1 MSNTDASAETEPGAP
16 PAVLIRKTLS
26 DLWRVFPDLLWYSLV
41 FAALSFAALSP
52 LVAWLVNR
60 FAATSG
66 SAAVGNLDIITFLAT
81 PQGLSIGLAILTL
94 ALGLVFADVA
104 GLLYI
109 AYGAA
114 QNRRVTYF
122 EALRFVA
129 ARLGRLLTASFT
141 TLIVLLLAALPF
153 VLAIAAI
160 AWWKLSEHDI
170 NFYLD
175 AQPPEFWSA
184 VRWGGVL
191 LALGVAA
198 AVLVAVPL
206 VFVLPVALLEG
217 TPLRAT
223 IRRSFQLASKNR
235 RRILAVLLLWLGIW
249 QLTSLVAN
257 GAIYALGFLLV
268 DAAGE
273 RLTLLVSALG
283 GVTALSVLGNF
294 AIGLAATLMGCG
306 LLAHLYLDACRNRAA
321 APEPLA
327 YLPSLDDHLQW
338 KISRRTPLVVSLIA
352 IGIAAFAVWQVL
364 HAVEWEDRVGNS
376 AHRGASLAKPENTLG
391 AVRRAIED
399 GATHIE
405 IDVQRTSDGKI
416 VLVHDADMMRLA
428 GSPLVIHQAT
438 FDELRKLEFG
448 GERICTLDEVIDMT
462 KGKVKLL
469 VETKSY
475 RDDPD
480 RLVAEVVEVLRRW
493 EMLDDALT
501 MSLSYREAREFKRLE
516 PRLQVGLTTTVRLG
530 DLARLDLDFF
540 AIQHTKATNALIAAT
555 HAQGRKVFV
564 WTVNDRAGMS
574 RMIDRGVDNIITD
587 DPALLTE
594 VLKERNN
601 LEPGQRLMLRFKG
614 LYAR

>member
-1 MSNTDASAETEPGAP
+1 MNNTNSSAELG
-16 PAVLIRKTLS
+16 PATPLVGLLRKTLS
-26 DLWRVFPDLLWYSLV
+26 NLWRVFPDLLWYSLV
-41 FAALSFAALSP
+41 FAALSFAVLTP

-66 SAAVGNLDIITFLAT
+66 KAAVGNFDIITFLAT

-94 ALGLVFADVA
+94 ALGLLFADVA
-104 GLLYI
+104 GLVYI

-129 ARLGRLLTASFT
+129 ARLARLLAASFA
-141 TLIVLLLAALPF
+141 TLLVLLLAALPF
-153 VLAIAAI
+153 VLGIAAV
-160 AWWKLSEHDI
+160 AWWKLTEHDI

-175 AQPPEFWSA
+175 VQPPEFWSA

-191 LALGVAA
+191 VALGVAA
-198 AVLVAVPL
+198 AILVAVPL

-217 TPLRAT
+217 TSVRAA
-223 IRRSFQLASKNR
+223 IGRSFQLAAGNR
-235 RRILAVLLLWLGIW
+235 RRILVVLVVWLGLW
-249 QLTSLVAN
+249 QLTSLVVN
-257 GAIYALGFLLV
+257 GAIYALGYLLV
-268 DAAGE
+268 DATGE
-273 RLTLLVSALG
+273 RLTLLVAALG

-294 AIGLAATLMGCG
+294 AIALAATSIGCG
-306 LLAHLYLDACRNRAA
+306 LLAHLYLDACRRRAIA
-321 APEPLA
+321 AEPLA
-327 YLPSLDDHLQW
+327 HLPALDRRPQW
-338 KISRRTPLVVSLIA
+338 TISRRTPLVVSLVA

-364 HAVEWEDRVGNS
+364 QAVEWQDQVGNS
-376 AHRGASLAKPENTLG
+376 AHRGASLVKPENTLG

-405 IDVQRTSDGKI
+405 IDVQRTSDGQI

-428 GSPLVIHQAT
+428 GSPLVIHQST
-438 FDELRKLEFG
+438 FDELRKLEFS
-448 GERICTLDEVIDMT
+448 GEHLPTLDEVIDAA

-480 RLVAEVVEVLRRW
+480 RLVAEVVEVLRRR

-516 PRLQVGLTTTVRLG
+516 PRLQVGLTTTARLG
-530 DLARLDLDFF
+530 DLVRLDLDFF
-540 AIQHTKATNALIAAT
+540 AIQHTKATSALIAAA

-564 WTVNDRAGMS
+564 WTVNDRARMS
-574 RMIDRGVDNIITD
+574 TMIDRGVDNIITD
-587 DPALLTE
+587 DPAMLANLLR
-594 VLKERNN
+594 ERRD
-601 LEPGQRLMLRFKG
+601 LEPSERLLLRFKG
-614 LYAR
+614 IYAR